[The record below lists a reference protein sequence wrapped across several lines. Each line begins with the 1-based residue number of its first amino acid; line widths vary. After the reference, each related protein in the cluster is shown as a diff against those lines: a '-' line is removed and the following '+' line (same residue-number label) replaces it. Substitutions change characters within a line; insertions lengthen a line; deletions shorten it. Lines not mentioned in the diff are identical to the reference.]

1 MSDKVKNR
9 EVEQEIVPVIK
20 YQNANG
26 EDIEIPESDLND
38 AETNILE
45 NLKGVNQK
53 LQEIDEAHIK
63 NLTRQSLV
71 MNQELLTDS
80 LQRELLRFDD
90 ETPEIITETKQVKS

>member
-1 MSDKVKNR
+1 MSDKVKNG

-20 YQNANG
+20 YRNTKG

-38 AETNILE
+38 AETNILD

-80 LQRELLRFDD
+80 LQRELLRIDD

>member
-1 MSDKVKNR
+1 MSDKVKNG

-20 YQNANG
+20 YQNTKG

>member
-9 EVEQEIVPVIK
+9 EVEQETVPVIK
-20 YQNANG
+20 YQNTKG

>member
-9 EVEQEIVPVIK
+9 EVEQETVPVIK
-20 YQNANG
+20 YQNTKG

-38 AETNILE
+38 AETNILD

>member
-1 MSDKVKNR
+1 MSDKVKNG

-20 YQNANG
+20 YRNTKG

-38 AETNILE
+38 AETNILD
-45 NLKGVNQK
+45 NLKGV
-53 LQEIDEAHIK
+53 EAHIK